1 VKPDE
6 LRGAHVLVAGA
17 GISGRAA
24 AAALL
29 RLGARVTVSDARA
42 EALADLPEGA
52 VAGPEELPS
61 DVALV
66 VTGPGRRPDHP
77 LVTSARVPVVGEPE
91 LAWWIAQAQPM
102 PAPWLAITG
111 TNGKTTTVGM
121 LESILR
127 AAGHDAVACG
137 NVGYPVVTAVGEG
150 RDVLAVELSSFQ
162 LHWSPSVLPAAGCV
176 LNVAEDHLD
185 WHGSMP
191 AYAAAK
197 ARALRGP
204 VAVCGVDDPAAAA
217 LLAAAPAEKR
227 VGVTLAA
234 PGPDQLGVDGGALVD
249 RAFGGGM
256 LVDVAAVTPGGPSG
270 LTDALAAAALAR
282 AHGVP
287 PAAIAAGLAA
297 FRPGGHRGAVVARV
311 DGVAYVNDS
320 KATNPHAAAAALTAA
335 AAALT
340 AAAAGQAAPTA
351 AAPGTA
357 GGTTATAGT
366 AAGRTSAAS
375 AASAGTVAASTAST
389 ASTASAASTAR
400 GAVVW
405 IAGGLLKGASVD
417 ALVAAHGPGLRAVVV
432 IGTDRAEIVSAMRRH
447 APDVPVVEVTP
458 GDDDAMAGIMTAA
471 VRRAAAL
478 ARPGDT
484 VLLAPAAAS
493 MDQFTDYAAR
503 GDAFAAAA
511 AALPGSR
518 S

>member
-1 VKPDE
+1 VVKPDE

-29 RLGARVTVSDARA
+29 RLGARVTVTDARP
-42 EALADLPEGA
+42 EALTDLPEGA

-77 LVTSARVPVVGEPE
+77 LVTGARVPVVGEPE
-91 LAWWIAQAQPM
+91 LAWWIGQAQPL
-102 PAPWLAITG
+102 PAPWLAVTG

-121 LESILR
+121 LEAILR
-127 AAGHDAVACG
+127 AAGQDAVACG

-162 LHWSPSVLPAAGCV
+162 LQWSPSIVPAAGCV

-185 WHGSMP
+185 WHGSMA

-217 LLAAAPAEKR
+217 LLAAAPAQMR
-227 VGVTLAA
+227 VGVTLAV

-249 RAFGGGM
+249 RAFGGGA

-282 AHGVP
+282 ACGVP
-287 PAAIAAGLAA
+287 PAAVAAGLAA

-311 DGVAYVNDS
+311 DGVTYVNDS
-320 KATNPHAAAAALTAA
+320 KATNPHAAEAALTAA
-335 AAALT
+335 AGMAGSAASRTAGGTGTAT
-340 AAAAGQAAPTA
+340 AAAVTLAARAATGAPTA
-351 AAPGTA
+351 AAP
-357 GGTTATAGT
+357 
-366 AAGRTSAAS
+366 
-375 AASAGTVAASTAST
+375 AASTE
-389 ASTASAASTAR
+389 R

-417 ALVAAHGPGLRAVVV
+417 ALVAAHGPALRAVVV
-432 IGTDRAEIVSAMRRH
+432 IGTDRAEIASAMRRH

-511 AALPGSR
+511 AALAGSR

>member
-1 VKPDE
+1 
-6 LRGAHVLVAGA
+6 
-17 GISGRAA
+17 
-24 AAALL
+24 
-29 RLGARVTVSDARA
+29 
-42 EALADLPEGA
+42 
-52 VAGPEELPS
+52 
-61 DVALV
+61 
-66 VTGPGRRPDHP
+66 
-77 LVTSARVPVVGEPE
+77 
-91 LAWWIAQAQPM
+91 
-102 PAPWLAITG
+102 
-111 TNGKTTTVGM
+111 
-121 LESILR
+121 
-127 AAGHDAVACG
+127 
-137 NVGYPVVTAVGEG
+137 
-150 RDVLAVELSSFQ
+150 VELSSFQ

-185 WHGSMP
+185 WHGSMA

-311 DGVAYVNDS
+311 DGVTYVNDS
-320 KATNPHAAAAALTAA
+320 KATNPHAAD
-335 AAALT
+335 AALT
-340 AAAAGQAAPTA
+340 AAAAGQAGSTA
-351 AAPGTA
+351 AASETA
-357 GGTTATAGT
+357 GGTTANAG
-366 AAGRTSAAS
+366 AAA
-375 AASAGTVAASTAST
+375 AGTVAAP
-389 ASTASAASTAR
+389 AASTER

>member
-217 LLAAAPAEKR
+217 LLAAAPAQLR
-227 VGVTLAA
+227 VGVTLAV

-249 RAFGGGM
+249 RAFGGGA

-287 PAAIAAGLAA
+287 PAAVAAGLAA

-311 DGVAYVNDS
+311 NGVTYVNDS
-320 KATNPHAAAAALTAA
+320 KATNPHAADAALTAA
-335 AAALT
+335 GMAGSAASRTAGGTGTAT
-340 AAAAGQAAPTA
+340 AAAGTLAARAATGGPTA
-351 AAPGTA
+351 AAP
-357 GGTTATAGT
+357 
-366 AAGRTSAAS
+366 
-375 AASAGTVAASTAST
+375 AASTE
-389 ASTASAASTAR
+389 R

-405 IAGGLLKGASVD
+405 IAGGLLKGASVE
-417 ALVAAHGPGLRAVVV
+417 ALVAAHGPALRAVVV
-432 IGTDRAEIVSAMRRH
+432 IGTDRAEIASAMRRH

>member
-1 VKPDE
+1 VVKPDE

-29 RLGARVTVSDARA
+29 RLGARVTVTDARP
-42 EALADLPEGA
+42 EALTDLPEGA

-77 LVTSARVPVVGEPE
+77 LVTGARVPVVGEPE
-91 LAWWIAQAQPM
+91 LAWWIGQAQPL
-102 PAPWLAITG
+102 PAPWLAVTG

-121 LESILR
+121 LEAILR
-127 AAGHDAVACG
+127 AAGQDAVACG
-137 NVGYPVVTAVGEG
+137 NVGYPVVTAVGEA

-162 LHWSPSVLPAAGCV
+162 LQWSPSIVPAAGCV

-185 WHGSMP
+185 WHGSMA

-217 LLAAAPAEKR
+217 LLAAAPAQMR
-227 VGVTLAA
+227 VGVTLAV

-249 RAFGGGM
+249 RAFGGGA

-282 AHGVP
+282 AYGVP
-287 PAAIAAGLAA
+287 PAAVAAGLAA

-311 DGVAYVNDS
+311 DGVTYVNDS
-320 KATNPHAAAAALTAA
+320 KATNPHAADAALTAA
-335 AAALT
+335 
-340 AAAAGQAAPTA
+340 G
-351 AAPGTA
+351 
-357 GGTTATAGT
+357 
-366 AAGRTSAAS
+366 
-375 AASAGTVAASTAST
+375 
-389 ASTASAASTAR
+389 

-417 ALVAAHGPGLRAVVV
+417 ALVAAHGPALRAVVV
-432 IGTDRAEIVSAMRRH
+432 IGTDRAEIASAMRRH

>member
-1 VKPDE
+1 MKPDE

-24 AAALL
+24 AVVLL
-29 RLGARVTVSDARA
+29 RLGARVTVSDARP

-52 VAGPEELPS
+52 VAGPEELPP

-102 PAPWLAITG
+102 PVPWLAITG

-127 AAGHDAVACG
+127 AAGHDTVACG

-335 AAALT
+335 AA
-340 AAAAGQAAPTA
+340 GQAGPTA

-366 AAGRTSAAS
+366 AAGRTS
-375 AASAGTVAASTAST
+375 TAST
-389 ASTASAASTAR
+389 ASTASAAR

-417 ALVAAHGPGLRAVVV
+417 ALVAAHGPALRAVVV

>member
-1 VKPDE
+1 MKPDE

-24 AAALL
+24 AVALL
-29 RLGARVTVSDARA
+29 RLGARVTVSDARP

-52 VAGPEELPS
+52 VAGPEELPP
-61 DVALV
+61 DVVLV

-102 PAPWLAITG
+102 PVPWLAITG

-137 NVGYPVVTAVGEG
+137 NVGHPVVTAVGEG

-185 WHGSMP
+185 WHGSMA

-234 PGPDQLGVDGGALVD
+234 PGPDQLGVDGGALLD

-320 KATNPHAAAAALTAA
+320 KATNPHAADAALTAA
-335 AAALT
+335 AAAVASGRPPSRAAADARGATKT
-340 AAAAGQAAPTA
+340 AAAVTAVAGASD
-351 AAPGTA
+351 
-357 GGTTATAGT
+357 GGTTA
-366 AAGRTSAAS
+366 AAGEAAGGGLPAG
-375 AASAGTVAASTAST
+375 AAAA
-389 ASTASAASTAR
+389 AARSP
-400 GAVVW
+400 AVVW

-432 IGTDRAEIVSAMRRH
+432 IGTDRAEIASAMRRH

>member
-29 RLGARVTVSDARA
+29 RLGARVTVTDARP
-42 EALADLPEGA
+42 EALTDLPEGA

-77 LVTSARVPVVGEPE
+77 LVTGARVPVVGEPE
-91 LAWWIAQAQPM
+91 LAWWIGQAQPL
-102 PAPWLAITG
+102 PAPWLAVTG

-121 LESILR
+121 LEAILR
-127 AAGHDAVACG
+127 AAGQDAVACG

-162 LHWSPSVLPAAGCV
+162 LQWSPSIVPAAGCV

-185 WHGSMP
+185 WHGSMA

-217 LLAAAPAEKR
+217 LLAAAPAQMR
-227 VGVTLAA
+227 VGVTLAV

-249 RAFGGGM
+249 RAFGGGA

-282 AHGVP
+282 AYGVP
-287 PAAIAAGLAA
+287 PAAVAAGLAA

-311 DGVAYVNDS
+311 DGVTYVDDS
-320 KATNPHAAAAALTAA
+320 KATNPHAAEAALTAA
-335 AAALT
+335 AGMAGSAASRTAGGTGTAT
-340 AAAAGQAAPTA
+340 AAAGTLAARAATGGPTA
-351 AAPGTA
+351 AAP
-357 GGTTATAGT
+357 
-366 AAGRTSAAS
+366 AACTE
-375 AASAGTVAASTAST
+375 
-389 ASTASAASTAR
+389 R

-417 ALVAAHGPGLRAVVV
+417 ALVAAHGPALRAVVV
-432 IGTDRAEIVSAMRRH
+432 IGTDRAEIASAMRRH

-511 AALPGSR
+511 AALAGSR

>member
-52 VAGPEELPS
+52 VAGPEELPP

-311 DGVAYVNDS
+311 GGVAYVNDS

-340 AAAAGQAAPTA
+340 APAAGQAGPTA

-366 AAGRTSAAS
+366 AAAGASAAS
-375 AASAGTVAASTAST
+375 APSAGTVAAST
-389 ASTASAASTAR
+389 ASTAR